1 MQNITVSS
9 SIGMVSWWKQ
19 KVQGFLKHSRKLK
32 YSKPAGFQMYS
43 TVLFSKNL
51 KVSVIARAA
60 PYWKVDIRFKFYIDL
75 SYLVGH
81 KYVRVI

>member
-1 MQNITVSS
+1 
-9 SIGMVSWWKQ
+9 
-19 KVQGFLKHSRKLK
+19 
-32 YSKPAGFQMYS
+32 MYS
-43 TVLFSKNL
+43 TVLFSKNP

-81 KYVRVI
+81 KYVSVI